1 MFSFALWFLIG
12 LGLIAFIFYVGVMLW
27 QIISMTFD
35 LLFDGM
41 GQLILWAIIIIG
53 IVVLFV
59 I

>member
-12 LGLIAFIFYVGVMLW
+12 FGLIAFIFYVGVMLW

-53 IVVLFV
+53 IVVFFV

>member
-1 MFSFALWFLIG
+1 MFSFVLWFVIG

-53 IVVLFV
+53 IVVFFL

>member
-1 MFSFALWFLIG
+1 MFSFVLWFVIG

-53 IVVLFV
+53 IVVFFV

>member
-1 MFSFALWFLIG
+1 MFSFVLWFVIG

-41 GQLILWAIIIIG
+41 GQLILWAIIIG
-53 IVVLFV
+53 IVVFFV

>member
-1 MFSFALWFLIG
+1 MFSFVLWFVIG

-27 QIISMTFD
+27 QIISLTFD
-35 LLFDGM
+35 LLFDGI
-41 GQLILWAIIIIG
+41 GQLILWAIIIFG

>member
-1 MFSFALWFLIG
+1 MFSFVLWFVIG

-53 IVVLFV
+53 IVVFLV

>member
-1 MFSFALWFLIG
+1 MFSFVLWFVIG

-41 GQLILWAIIIIG
+41 GQLILWAILIIG

-59 I
+59 F

>member
-1 MFSFALWFLIG
+1 MFSFALWFVIG
-12 LGLIAFIFYVGVMLW
+12 LGIIAFVFYVGVMLW

>member
-53 IVVLFV
+53 IVVFFV

>member
-1 MFSFALWFLIG
+1 MFSFVLWFVIG